1 MVLKSLKPKFGI
13 VLPTR
18 GILFSKTS
26 ARKDIV
32 ELSEL
37 IEEYGYDAVWAGD
50 SILAKPR
57 LDSIAVL
64 SAAAGATTKV
74 KLGTACFASFP
85 LRHPILLAYQWATL
99 DVISEGRSL
108 LVICQGTPTQHGKIY
123 RNEYAAFGIPP
134 REKVERLEEGIEIL
148 RKLWESDNVSYNG
161 QKYKFED
168 VTMLPKPVQKPC
180 PIWIASNPRSTGELE
195 GPPGEIEKNFDRVG
209 KYADGWMTTMVEPG
223 EFKEDAEK
231 VLEAV
236 RKHKRGTN
244 NFGMC
249 LYHNVNMNDDRAKA
263 GAEAS
268 DFLLKYYRED
278 PSGILDKWVAYGKR
292 KDCIERLEKF
302 ASAGVNTFSIRF
314 VAWNQIEQ
322 LKRFSKEVLP
332 SF

>member
-1 MVLKSLKPKFGI
+1 MVSLKPKFGI

-26 ARKDIV
+26 ARQDIV
-32 ELSEL
+32 ELSRMT
-37 IEEYGYDAVWAGD
+37 EEYGYDAVWAGD
-50 SILAKPR
+50 SVLAKPR
-57 LDSIAVL
+57 LDSISVL
-64 SAAAGATTKV
+64 SAAAGATERV

-108 LVICQGTPTQHGKIY
+108 LAICQGTPTYHGGIY
-123 RNEYAAFGIPP
+123 RNEYDALGIHPK
-134 REKVERLEEGIEIL
+134 EKVQRIEEGIEIL
-148 RKLWESDNVSYNG
+148 RKLWEGDDVTYNG
-161 QKYKFED
+161 QIYKFKN

-209 KYADGWMTTMVEPG
+209 MYADGWMTTMVDPG
-223 EFKEDAEK
+223 EFQEDADK
-231 VLEAV
+231 VLAAI
-236 RKHKRGTN
+236 RKHHRDTD

-249 LYHNVNMNDDRAKA
+249 LYYNVNMNDDKQKA
-263 GAEAS
+263 GAESS

-278 PSGILDKWVAYGKR
+278 PSGILDKWVAFGTR
-292 KDCIERLEKF
+292 KDCVDKIEKF
-302 ASAGVNTFSIRF
+302 VSAGVNTFSIRF
-314 VAWNQIEQ
+314 VAWNQVDQ
-322 LKRFSKEVLP
+322 LKRFSTDVLP